1 MASGASAT
9 RMDPTREQALVA
21 RARVDAAAFG
31 ELYDWYLPRIHAY
44 VIRRVGDRDV
54 AQDVTATSFER
65 ALEAVRRPGFRNES
79 FGGFLYRVAANA
91 IVDHARRS
99 RRTVPFGARAGD
111 FSADGA
117 DDRAGDGDLD
127 GDASGPDLGDER
139 ATHALA
145 AALDRDTIRRAL
157 LRLSETH
164 RQVIVMKFLDGLE
177 IDELCAALDCSR
189 ATFAVKLHRALAA
202 LRDAMAQEATD
213 AA

>member
-1 MASGASAT
+1 
-9 RMDPTREQALVA
+9 MDPTREQALVA

-65 ALEAVRRPGFRNES
+65 ALEAVRKPGFRNES

-111 FSADGA
+111 FAGEAAGEGAHDGHRT
-117 DDRAGDGDLD
+117 DAGPGDEI
-127 GDASGPDLGDER
+127 GDER
-139 ATHALA
+139 ATQALA

-177 IDELCAALDCSR
+177 TDELCAILECSR

>member
-1 MASGASAT
+1 
-9 RMDPTREQALVA
+9 MDPTREQALVA

-44 VIRRVGDRDV
+44 VIRRVGDRDI

-91 IVDHARRS
+91 IVDHTRRS
-99 RRTVPFGARAGD
+99 RRTVPLGARAGD
-111 FSADGA
+111 FAGGT
-117 DDRAGDGDLD
+117 AGDGDRD
-127 GDASGPDLGDER
+127 GDRDGDPSGSGPGDEFGDER
-139 ATHALA
+139 ATRALA
-145 AALDRDTIRRAL
+145 AAVDRDTIRRAL

-177 IDELCAALDCSR
+177 VDELCAILECSR

-202 LRDAMAQEATD
+202 LRDAMAQETTD